1 VGRHDFVLRKEVL
14 PFACDRVMCLT
25 LSFLDDLEV
34 QDAGSKA
41 SIKEIFGILS
51 GRLSAS
57 TPAEATAV
65 LRRPMIRMQI
75 KMLFSDVSRRL
86 RSQRDVLSNNRFE
99 RGSTVSDLHF
109 AYMSE
114 V

>member
-1 VGRHDFVLRKEVL
+1 VYVSSACGQGRHNFLFRKGVL

-25 LSFLDDLEV
+25 LSFLDDLED

-41 SIKEIFGILS
+41 SIKEIFGIFS

-65 LRRPMIRMQI
+65 LRRPMIRMRI
-75 KMLFSDVSRRL
+75 EMLFLDISRRL
-86 RSQRDVLSNNRFE
+86 RSQRDVLSWQQ
-99 RGSTVSDLHF
+99 
-109 AYMSE
+109 A
-114 V
+114 